1 MPRGRSIDATAV
13 PPPDVEE
20 AARSLA
26 ESRAVPRDD
35 TTAARD
41 EAGVIILQTLGD
53 AMRGFPHVGNRIFE
67 QLADLTDKQR
77 LLLFWM
83 LKVQSAPLAA
93 RCMGVSTQRV
103 YQLKGRILARH
114 PEFKEF
120 FERR

>member
-1 MPRGRSIDATAV
+1 MRGRSIDATAA

-35 TTAARD
+35 ATAARD

-77 LLLFWM
+77 LLLFWISDSGRFPSFHWAM
-83 LKVQSAPLAA
+83 
-93 RCMGVSTQRV
+93 
-103 YQLKGRILARH
+103 RILISSPAVRSS
-114 PEFKEF
+114 P
-120 FERR
+120 RRGSQPPT